1 MKLSTKIALFS
12 FIGILINS
20 IVLVSL
26 HKYYD
31 NYSVNYTKHTVEDEI
46 LTAKKQQV
54 KALVESVLRYSG
66 AIYEKHKNDGTLNN
80 FKAELQ
86 EYLSKV
92 RFGRANSYYTV
103 FDKDGNIYYH
113 PSSSWINTNKYNE
126 NDAKG
131 MKFVQEMIKSA
142 DNNDGYVRYFYEDAN
157 TNKVMEKL
165 SYTSKDKASGLYFM
179 TWLSW
184 ETISKTSIEKVSK
197 DTEEQSYNNMITFI
211 ITTAL
216 IIVAIVSL
224 SIIFVKFQIT
234 RPLNNLTAKSNELS
248 SGDGD
253 LTKKLDD
260 KGNDEIAQ
268 ACKAINIFLEKV

>member
-54 KALVESVLRYSG
+54 KALVESVMKYSG
-66 AIYEKHKNDGTLNN
+66 AIYEEYKNDNN
-80 FKAELQ
+80 LSEFKNKLQ
-86 EYLSKV
+86 DYLSKV

-113 PSSSWINTNKYNE
+113 PSASWINNNKFNE
-126 NDAKG
+126 KDAKG
-131 MKFVQEMIKSA
+131 MYFIQEMIKSA
-142 DNNDGYVRYFYEDAN
+142 DNNDGYIRYFYEDSN
-157 TNKVMEKL
+157 SNKVTEKL
-165 SYTSKDKASGLYFM
+165 AYTGKDKASGLYFM

-197 DTEEQSYNNMITFI
+197 DTDEQSYNNMITFI

-216 IIVAIVSL
+216 IIIAIVSL

-260 KGNDEIAQ
+260 KGNDEIA
-268 ACKAINIFLEKV
+268 